1 MANLTHLKA
10 LRESR
15 GLTQDELAERAG
27 VSVAAIRKH
36 EQGAYNDAKLSF
48 TIALADALGTPI
60 QALFVTAFSH
70 EEIKETA

>member
-1 MANLTHLKA
+1 MANLSHLKA

-48 TIALADALGTPI
+48 TVALADALNTPI
-60 QALFVTAFSH
+60 EALFVAPVSH
-70 EEIKETA
+70 REITGGA